1 MAGAG
6 KTCLICIGIILI
18 IAGFIA
24 IPNGGII
31 LVIIGAVLFIVGIC
45 SSRKSSKSLDKTP
58 VTKATPKS
66 EATPPPQ
73 SSPQTTPE
81 QKAETPR
88 FCSLCGAQATGE
100 YCPDCGTKIE

>member
-18 IAGFIA
+18 ILGLFVFRHPLIV
-24 IPNGGII
+24 IIGII
-31 LVIIGAVLFIVGIC
+31 LFIIGIC
-45 SSRKSSKSLDKTP
+45 LSRKASKSLDKTP
-58 VTKATPKS
+58 AIKTAPQTKSVT
-66 EATPPPQ
+66 PPQ

-100 YCPDCGTKIE
+100 YCPDCGTKVE